1 MNSSPAGSEP
11 GAGPTIGRRTLIG
24 SAAAA
29 ALMAG
34 ISGCAGLPLADGGAL
49 PTADE
54 LWDAQLRLAALG
66 PRYTGNDAHLAL
78 IDWMSAELAEL
89 GLHVASD
96 DTRFTR
102 WTETGASLAL
112 GATEEP
118 VEVASTYPY
127 SRPTGAEGVSADL
140 VHGGRAG
147 DPDLSADMAGRIV
160 FLDAPAPS
168 LPFGQWYPDPQ
179 PYGAAGPFPQSIS
192 HAAAQVVT
200 APDLAPFAARGARGV
215 ILGWSGVS
223 EAQAANQYLPFNRP
237 MQPIPGLWVGPEAAV
252 RLREAARA
260 GQRARLTLAAD
271 LVENA
276 VSRTIYAEL
285 PGATAETVI
294 VNTHS
299 DGPNAV
305 EENGPIGLI
314 ALARRLAARPRAER
328 RRSVVFV
335 MASGHFVG
343 PQVASTGG
351 FLERHREILR
361 RTVAALAVEHLG
373 AMEWVD
379 RPDGSYGPT
388 GRPELSFL
396 FTRDPG
402 LARLALA
409 VARQAGDPRGAV
421 ALPRA
426 LPHFFGEGRP
436 LARAGVPTLG
446 FIPLPTYLLSAAPD
460 GHIGK
465 LDPRLMHLQL
475 RFLAALMDRM
485 LTFQA

>member
-1 MNSSPAGSEP
+1 MISSPAG
-11 GAGPTIGRRTLIG
+11 GAGARPTIGRRTLIG
-24 SAAAA
+24 SAGA
-29 ALMAG
+29 ALLAG
-34 ISGCAGLPLADGGAL
+34 ASGCAGLPLADGGAL
-49 PTADE
+49 PTWDE
-54 LWDAQLRLAALG
+54 TWNAQQRLAALG

-78 IDWMSAELAEL
+78 IDWMSAELSDL
-89 GLHVASD
+89 RLRVASD
-96 DTRFTR
+96 DIRFTR
-102 WTETGASLAL
+102 WTETGASLTL
-112 GATEEP
+112 GAAEEP
-118 VEVASTYPY
+118 VEVASAYPY
-127 SRPTGAEGVSADL
+127 SRPTPAEGVSADI

-147 DPDLSADMAGRIV
+147 DPDLGVDVAGRIV
-160 FLDAPAPS
+160 FLEAPAPT
-168 LPFGQWYPDPQ
+168 LPFGEWYSDPR
-179 PYGAAGPFPQSIS
+179 PYGSPGDFPRAVS
-192 HAAAQVVT
+192 HAAAQVVA
-200 APDLAPFAARGARGV
+200 APDLAPFAERGARGV
-215 ILGWSGVS
+215 VLGWNGVS
-223 EAQAANQYLPFNRP
+223 EAQAAGQYLPFNRP
-237 MQPIPGLWVGPEAAV
+237 LQPIPGLWVGPAAAA
-252 RLREAARA
+252 RLGPAARA

-285 PGATAETVI
+285 PGATDETVI

-314 ALARRLAARPRAER
+314 ALAQRLAARPRAAR
-328 RRSVVFV
+328 RRSVAFV

-351 FLERHREILR
+351 FLERHPDILR
-361 RTVAALAVEHLG
+361 RTVAGLAVEHLG
-373 AMEWVD
+373 AMEWAD

-446 FIPLPTYLLSAAPD
+446 FIPLPSYLLSAAPD
-460 GHIGK
+460 DHIGK

-475 RFLAALMDRM
+475 RFLSALLDRL
-485 LTFQA
+485 LTFAA